1 MAKTRRSY
9 EKILKK
15 YYGYDKLKDD
25 QFKII
30 NSIINDEK
38 DICAILATGF
48 GKSICYQLPHLIT
61 KESVIVISPLLAL
74 MEDQSNELKDMGIDV
89 CCLNSNNSDKYQ
101 DIKDILA
108 GNNKII
114 FITPEFFSTKTCERF
129 VKKLENEL
137 ESLCCVAIDES
148 HCISSWSDDSF
159 RPEYKNLKKIREWVP
174 EVPILTLT
182 ATANEKV
189 QKDIIKIL
197 KLKDPYVIKGDFDRK
212 NIKFNVGPKDGINIY
227 SDVYDVAKK
236 YKNQYVIVYA
246 KKRAE
251 TEKIAK
257 YLSNKGIKAKHYHAG
272 LGGDVR
278 NEVQRDFMSGTF
290 KCMVATIAFG
300 MGINNKHVRLVV
312 HYGCPANMD
321 AYYQEVG
328 RAGRDGEESECYMF
342 YSTGDFSLNS
352 YLINKN
358 KNIEYK
364 SYALEQL
371 KCIKSYIYSESCR
384 RAVILKHF
392 GQSVDYT
399 NCGKCDNCCASAK
412 QEKHNMSK
420 EIKMLLG
427 LLSSLDKTYGIT
439 MIVNILRGSKAK
451 KVTSD
456 MKKLSYYG
464 KGKNYSVNWWKEL
477 IGILIKKSFIIEK
490 SFDSRFNATVLEI
503 TDTGI
508 SQLAKK
514 RILLSIT
521 KSMKQEIPIHK
532 KSYEDILSEHFPFMK
547 NS

>member
-236 YKNQYVIVYA
+236 YKV
-246 KKRAE
+246 
-251 TEKIAK
+251 
-257 YLSNKGIKAKHYHAG
+257 
-272 LGGDVR
+272 
-278 NEVQRDFMSGTF
+278 
-290 KCMVATIAFG
+290 
-300 MGINNKHVRLVV
+300 
-312 HYGCPANMD
+312 
-321 AYYQEVG
+321 
-328 RAGRDGEESECYMF
+328 
-342 YSTGDFSLNS
+342 
-352 YLINKN
+352 
-358 KNIEYK
+358 
-364 SYALEQL
+364 
-371 KCIKSYIYSESCR
+371 
-384 RAVILKHF
+384 
-392 GQSVDYT
+392 
-399 NCGKCDNCCASAK
+399 
-412 QEKHNMSK
+412 
-420 EIKMLLG
+420 
-427 LLSSLDKTYGIT
+427 
-439 MIVNILRGSKAK
+439 
-451 KVTSD
+451 
-456 MKKLSYYG
+456 
-464 KGKNYSVNWWKEL
+464 
-477 IGILIKKSFIIEK
+477 
-490 SFDSRFNATVLEI
+490 
-503 TDTGI
+503 
-508 SQLAKK
+508 
-514 RILLSIT
+514 
-521 KSMKQEIPIHK
+521 
-532 KSYEDILSEHFPFMK
+532 
-547 NS
+547 